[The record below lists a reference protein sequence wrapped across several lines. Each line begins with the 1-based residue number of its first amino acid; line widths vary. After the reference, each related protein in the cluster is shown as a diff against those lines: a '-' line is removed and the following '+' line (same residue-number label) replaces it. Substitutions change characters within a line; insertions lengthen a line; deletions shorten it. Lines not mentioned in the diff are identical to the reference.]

1 MAATTSTLA
10 SALKE
15 IYLGSTIL
23 SQVEEGVELY
33 KWLGSAEAT
42 IDASGKWGILPL
54 KISRNSGVGAVA
66 EGAAT
71 PTAGQQGLGK
81 LTVAYKFVYGS
92 VSFSGP
98 AIKAAKK
105 NAGAFGTVV
114 EIEMDG
120 LVDDLKKYVNRVLV
134 AGGDV
139 IGFVWQKQNAATF
152 QYSGRFADVAVGV
165 VAGVPQTV
173 GFYNTT
179 TYAQIGIDTQLNA
192 ISANSLTLNAAI
204 DTSAVAAGTVIAVVA
219 NSSTTG
225 GFSISDEPQG
235 ILGNLAAQTWHGN
248 NRSAVANAE
257 LRSNFIQTAV
267 DAYASLGA
275 EDMERAMVTAEQESG
290 ERPDTIY
297 MAPAQK
303 LSYVSLL
310 QGTLG
315 ANLFVDA
322 RGTGKGDAGF
332 SQGIGYSGIPISQS
346 TDVPRG
352 TILFL
357 RKKDWKRVELGAPG
371 WADEDGDPLVKSATT
386 DTYSAKYFMY
396 FNLICQKPSQ
406 QVVLTAVSF

>member
-1 MAATTSTLA
+1 MAATTGTLA
-10 SALKE
+10 AALKE

-152 QYSGRFADVAVGV
+152 QYSGRFADIDVGV
-165 VAGVPQTV
+165 GKSV
-173 GFYNTT
+173 GFFNTT
-179 TYAQIGIDTQLNA
+179 TYAQIGANTQINA
-192 ISANSLTLNAAI
+192 ISANSLTLNAPI

-219 NSSTTG
+219 NSTANG
-225 GFSISDEPQG
+225 YNVSDEPQG

-248 NRSAVANAE
+248 DRSAVANAE
-257 LRSNFIQTAV
+257 LRSNFLQTAV

-357 RKKDWKRVELGAPG
+357 RKKDWKRVELAAPG